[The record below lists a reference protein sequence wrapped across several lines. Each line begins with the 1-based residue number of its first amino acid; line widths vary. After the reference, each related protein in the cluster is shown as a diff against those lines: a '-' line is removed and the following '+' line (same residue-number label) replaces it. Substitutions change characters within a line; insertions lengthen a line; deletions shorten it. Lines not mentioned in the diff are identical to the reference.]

1 MNDTLAEVKSG
12 ERPEGGS
19 DGCARVS
26 VIKGIMACMA
36 ARRYA
41 TIIKH
46 LTDDPDTAV
55 ELAAKLN
62 DEVLDH
68 LSEALRDES
77 RNRAIKSGDHSALV
91 DEAFEQGFGRDG
103 LGVDPWIHD
112 RVIVCPG
119 GLAAKSRTN
128 HRCRFVS
135 VDEVWIWDSM
145 ELIHEEKRSNPGRDE
160 GFRAVAL
167 LPVIEGMVLDVVTG
181 RARGG
186 QHSVENATSYRVS
199 RGRLVE
205 VAHRSVSSRG
215 MQ

>member
-1 MNDTLAEVKSG
+1 
-12 ERPEGGS
+12 
-19 DGCARVS
+19 
-26 VIKGIMACMA
+26 MA

-55 ELAAKLN
+55 ELAAKLS
-62 DEVLDH
+62 DDLLDH
-68 LSEALRDES
+68 VIEACRDES
-77 RNRAIKSGDHSALV
+77 RRRAVALGDHQALV

-119 GLAAKSRTN
+119 GLAAKSRTT

-135 VDEVWIWDSM
+135 VDEVWIWDSV
-145 ELIHEEKRSNPGRDE
+145 ELIHEEKRSNPGRDS

-167 LPVIEGMVLDVVTG
+167 LPVVEGMVIDVVTG
-181 RARGG
+181 RSSRG
-186 QHSVENATSYRVS
+186 QHSVDGATSYLVS

-205 VAHRSVSSRG
+205 VPHRSVNGWG
-215 MQ
+215 MK

>member
-1 MNDTLAEVKSG
+1 
-12 ERPEGGS
+12 
-19 DGCARVS
+19 
-26 VIKGIMACMA
+26 MAGMA

-46 LTDDPDTAV
+46 LTDEPDTAA
-55 ELAAKLN
+55 ELAAKL
-62 DEVLDH
+62 DDGVIDH
-68 LSEALRDES
+68 LIEALRDEA
-77 RNRAIKSGDHSALV
+77 RRRAIDGGDHYALV
-91 DEAFEQGFGRDG
+91 DAAFEEGFGRDG

-119 GLAAKSRTN
+119 GLAAKSRSS

-135 VDEVWIWDSM
+135 VNEVWIWDSM
-145 ELIHEEKRSNPGRDE
+145 ELIHEEKRSNPGRDQ

-167 LPVIEGMVLDVVTG
+167 LPVVEGMVLDVVTG
-181 RARGG
+181 RARAG
-186 QHSVENATSYRVS
+186 QHLVENATSYKVS

-205 VAHRSVSSRG
+205 VAHRSVSSAG